1 MDFTYPI
8 VQKEKKKKSKIL
20 GEKRGNEE
28 CENNSLCQHNLRTS
42 PRLQQRLMIQDSP
55 TQLKGI
61 IT

>member
-8 VQKEKKKKSKIL
+8 VRKGKKKKSKIL

-28 CENNSLCQHNLRTS
+28 CENITLCQHDLRIS
-42 PRLQQRLMIQDSP
+42 LWLQQRLKTQDSP